1 MTLRVW
7 VDGHDR
13 AFEYVRLSLTEA
25 CNYSCT
31 YCLPHGYQHTKQA
44 PPPLSPPEI
53 RRLCAA
59 LLTLSVKKL
68 RLTGGEPTL
77 RSDFSEILHAVQGV
91 PELAIS
97 TNGYRLQSL
106 VPALTQHR
114 VTAVNVSLDSLSPE
128 RFAAIT
134 KVGKFHDV
142 WAGITAA
149 QSAGLR
155 VKLNCVWTRD
165 TAQEDLPAFMNLVAS
180 KDLEVRF
187 IELMPTGVNRAWF
200 DTHRATTGGLVE
212 RLGREGYLELA
223 RPARAGPARVF
234 QRPGDL
240 GRIGVI
246 APYAKDFCATCNR
259 LRITAQGGL
268 RLCLFGDG
276 AVPLRQWLQ
285 RDEQREELCAQMRA
299 ALQHKP
305 QTHPLALGRYG
316 DLKTFAQLGG

>member
-1 MTLRVW
+1 MTIRVW

-31 YCLPHGYQHTKQA
+31 YCLPRGYQHARQA
-44 PPPLSPPEI
+44 PSPLTPPEI

-59 LLTLSVKKL
+59 LRELSVKKL

-77 RSDFSEILHAVQGV
+77 RADFLEVLQAVREV
-91 PELAIS
+91 PELALS
-97 TNGYRLQSL
+97 TNGYRLKAL
-106 VPALTQHR
+106 VPALVQHQ
-114 VTAVNVSLDSLSPE
+114 VTAVNVSLDSLNPE
-128 RFAAIT
+128 RFKALT
-134 KVGKFHDV
+134 KVGQFHEV
-142 WAGITAA
+142 WAGITEA
-149 QSAGLR
+149 QSAGLQ

-165 TAQEDLPAFMNLVAS
+165 TAEHDLPAFMNLVAS
-180 KDLEVRF
+180 TKFEVRF
-187 IELMPTGVNRAWF
+187 IELMPTAENRAWF

-212 RLGREGYLELA
+212 RLLREGYIEKA
-223 RPARAGPARVF
+223 RPTRAGPARVF
-234 QRPGDL
+234 QRPGEL

-285 RDEQREELCAQMRA
+285 HDDQREELSTQMRA